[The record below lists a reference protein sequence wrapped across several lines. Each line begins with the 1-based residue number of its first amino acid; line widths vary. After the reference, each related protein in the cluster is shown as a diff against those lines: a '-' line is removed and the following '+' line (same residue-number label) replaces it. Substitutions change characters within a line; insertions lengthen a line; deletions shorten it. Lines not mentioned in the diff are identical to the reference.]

1 MLSFNGKP
9 SPVGSSLGAALP
21 LPTSVLPFKV
31 FKKKRNKSHCLI
43 RTFEHS
49 LYIVRQTGVRIFEF
63 ATNHSQ
69 GRTWRHLIL
78 AAMTSS
84 SALVSLSLLAA
95 LVISSANGACT
106 RFFTAEDAQS
116 VNVPSNLDP
125 ELIPP
130 QGNVPIAQLFG
141 LGAQHYTANGTAWV
155 LTSATAELF
164 NSRFE
169 NIGVHFYLPHADP
182 KGGQPSWKTPCPR
195 SLVTAKR
202 VFTAPVQNNNI
213 PWVLLEATNSQGSWW
228 VWPFNPPPIASAC
241 LISST
246 TVSLCQM
253 FEKEIPALEQIFR
266 LMP

>member
-1 MLSFNGKP
+1 
-9 SPVGSSLGAALP
+9 
-21 LPTSVLPFKV
+21 
-31 FKKKRNKSHCLI
+31 
-43 RTFEHS
+43 
-49 LYIVRQTGVRIFEF
+49 
-63 ATNHSQ
+63 
-69 GRTWRHLIL
+69 
-78 AAMTSS
+78 MTSS

-213 PWVLLEATNSQGSWW
+213 PWVLLEATNSQGSCGLFGD
-228 VWPFNPPPIASAC
+228 VTYVQRLFTKNGLPTSTAPTDINATF
-241 LISST
+241 SSSYT
-246 TVSLCQM
+246 SFYVFYKQM
-253 FEKEIPALEQIFR
+253 
-266 LMP
+266 